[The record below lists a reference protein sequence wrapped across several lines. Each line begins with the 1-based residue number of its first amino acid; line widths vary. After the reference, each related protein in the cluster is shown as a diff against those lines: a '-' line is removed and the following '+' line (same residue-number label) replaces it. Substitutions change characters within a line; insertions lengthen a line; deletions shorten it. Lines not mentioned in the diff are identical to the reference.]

1 MLLFYYYLFQLIK
14 YIIKIFL
21 KRDLNSDAIRDYL
34 MMTWVISLP
43 VSTFTDFTSQN
54 FLLITELLP
63 NTSSLLRRPYIN
75 SRSWKQQSLEV
86 SWFSSPD
93 PCKVNTQVQTD
104 PDLHFFPSKNSLA
117 DKRQISI
124 ILVFIHPCSVN
135 KLVYSIF
142 CFFLIQVKIFPQ

>member
-1 MLLFYYYLFQLIK
+1 MELFIGNCFKQCCFDKHYGFLNKERLIETFSANHILCMLLFYYYLFQLKK

-104 PDLHFFPSKNSLA
+104 LDLHFIPSKNS
-117 DKRQISI
+117 
-124 ILVFIHPCSVN
+124 
-135 KLVYSIF
+135 
-142 CFFLIQVKIFPQ
+142 